1 MLTVSPARIPLKRQ
15 DAAEGGCRRLSWGM
29 MNARERS
36 GQTATMDTGNLAD
49 RLDSWKEIAA
59 FLRRDVRTVQRWEKK
74 EGLPVYRHLH
84 DKLGSI
90 YAYRNELMEWFKARQ
105 QSGAGVGQQ
114 NGEAHK
120 VKLAVLP
127 FGNLS
132 DAKEDAYFSD
142 GLTEEMIT
150 QITRLQAPELAVIA
164 RTTAEHYNPSSKSLE
179 QMKKDLGVGYV
190 LEGKVRRGGNRV
202 RITAQLI
209 QLKDQTQLWAE
220 TFERDLSDVL
230 SVQADIAQAI
240 ARQINLALNL
250 SERTLASEPVK
261 HQVQPAAYD
270 YYLKARYNLHRM
282 TPVAISK
289 SIKDFEEATWADF
302 HYAPAYAGMASAYA
316 LLAIAPFDFLPPR
329 EAMPAAEKAARR
341 ALDIDSS
348 CAEAHTALALV
359 NHHYHWKWKAA
370 EQSYERAIELNPD
383 HADTHLWY
391 SWLLLA
397 LGRRDAAFDEIEQTM
412 SIVQETDPH
421 RLVAVH
427 TTRAAAYYFGREYQ
441 RAVEECEKAE
451 QLDPKYFML
460 HFIAGRA
467 HMRLNNYAKAISHLK
482 LARTGT
488 GEMPLMDAALGLAY
502 AVSGKKGLTAKLA
515 EQFKAAAKTRY
526 IPPTYFGMLFAGLG
540 DKDKA
545 LEWLEKAFEERA
557 DGLTW
562 LNVEP
567 MLDELRP
574 DPKFQD
580 LVRRIGLPSSA
591 GPNS

>member
-1 MLTVSPARIPLKRQ
+1 
-15 DAAEGGCRRLSWGM
+15 
-29 MNARERS
+29 
-36 GQTATMDTGNLAD
+36 
-49 RLDSWKEIAA
+49 
-59 FLRRDVRTVQRWEKK
+59 LRRDVRTVQRWEKK
-74 EGLPVYRHLH
+74 EKLPVYRHLH

-90 YAYRNELMEWFKARQ
+90 YAYRNELTEWFNTRQ
-105 QSGAGVGQQ
+105 QSGAPATTGIRQEGSA
-114 NGEAHK
+114 EK
-120 VKLAVLP
+120 IKLAVLP

-132 DAKEDAYFSD
+132 GAKEDDYFSD

-150 QITRLQAPELAVIA
+150 QITRLQAADLAVIA
-164 RTTAEHYNPSSKSLE
+164 RTTAEHYDSSSKSLE

-202 RITAQLI
+202 RITAQLN

-220 TFERDLSDVL
+220 TYERDLSDVL

-240 ARQINLALNL
+240 AREINRALNL
-250 SERTLASEPVK
+250 SGSARLADTQK
-261 HQVQPAAYD
+261 AQRQVQPAAYD
-270 YYLKARYNLHRM
+270 AYLKARFNLHQM
-282 TPVAISK
+282 TPSAISK
-289 SIKDFEEATWADF
+289 SIEDFERAIQLDEK
-302 HYAPAYAGMASAYA
+302 YAPAHAGLASAYA
-316 LLAIAPFDFLPPR
+316 LLAIAPFDCLPPR
-329 EAMPAAEKAARR
+329 EAMPKAEKAARK
-341 ALDIDSS
+341 ALELDSS
-348 CAEAHTALALV
+348 FAEAHTALALV
-359 NHHYHWKWKAA
+359 NHHYHWKWEEA
-370 EQSYERAIELNPD
+370 EAGYELAIELNPD

-441 RAVEECEKAE
+441 RAVDECEKAK
-451 QLDPKYFML
+451 QLDPDYFML

-467 HMRLNNYAKAISHLK
+467 HMRLNNYTQAIVHLK
-482 LARTGT
+482 ASRTGT
-488 GEMPLMDAALGLAY
+488 GEFPLMDAALGLAY
-502 AVSGKKGLTAKLA
+502 AVSGKKGLTAKMA
-515 EQFKAAAKTRY
+515 EQFKAAAKKRY

-545 LEWLEKAFEERA
+545 MMWLEKAYDDRA

-567 MLDELRP
+567 MLDDVRNDPRFQELI
-574 DPKFQD
+574 K
-580 LVRRIGLPSSA
+580 RIGLV
-591 GPNS
+591 

>member
-1 MLTVSPARIPLKRQ
+1 MTS
-15 DAAEGGCRRLSWGM
+15 S
-29 MNARERS
+29 
-36 GQTATMDTGNLAD
+36 NLAD
-49 RLDSWKEIAA
+49 RLDSWKEIASY
-59 FLRRDVRTVQRWEKK
+59 LRRDVRTVQRWEKK

-90 YAYRNELMEWFKARQ
+90 YAYRNELTDWFNTRQ
-105 QSGAGVGQQ
+105 QSSSTVATGNRQEGLA
-114 NGEAHK
+114 EK
-120 VKLAVLP
+120 IKLAVLP

-132 DAKEDAYFSD
+132 GAKEDDYFSD

-150 QITRLQAPELAVIA
+150 QITRLQASELAVIA
-164 RTTAEHYNPSSKSLE
+164 RTTAEHYDSSSKSLD
-179 QMKKDLGVGYV
+179 QMRKDLAVGYV

-220 TFERDLSDVL
+220 TYERDLSDVL

-240 ARQINLALNL
+240 AREINLALNL
-250 SERTLASEPVK
+250 SQSTRLSDLQKANGK
-261 HQVQPAAYD
+261 VQPAAYD
-270 YYLKARYNLHRM
+270 AYLKARYNLHQM
-282 TPVAISK
+282 TPGAISK
-289 SIKDFEEATWADF
+289 SIEDFERAIQLDEK
-302 HYAPAYAGMASAYA
+302 YAPAYAGLASAYA
-316 LLAIAPFDFLPPR
+316 LLAIAPFDLLPPR
-329 EAMPAAEKAARR
+329 EAMPKAEKAART
-341 ALDIDSS
+341 ALELDSS
-348 CAEAHTALALV
+348 FAEAHTALALV
-359 NHHYHWKWKAA
+359 NHHYHWKWEEAA
-370 EQSYERAIELNPD
+370 AGYELAIELNPD

-441 RAVEECEKAE
+441 RAVDECEKAK
-451 QLDPKYFML
+451 QLDPEYFML

-467 HMRLNNYAKAISHLK
+467 YMRLNEHPKAIAHLK
-482 LARTGT
+482 QARTET

-502 AVSGKKGLTAKLA
+502 AVSGKKAETLKLA
-515 EQFKAAAKTRY
+515 DAFKAAAKKRY

-540 DKDKA
+540 DKDKTMM
-545 LEWLEKAFEERA
+545 WLEKAYDDRA

-567 MLDELRP
+567 MLDDVRS
-574 DPKFQD
+574 DPRFQN
-580 LVRRIGLPSSA
+580 LIRKIGLV
-591 GPNS
+591 N

>member
-1 MLTVSPARIPLKRQ
+1 M
-15 DAAEGGCRRLSWGM
+15 
-29 MNARERS
+29 
-36 GQTATMDTGNLAD
+36 ATSNPAD
-49 RLDSWKEIAA
+49 RLDSWKEIASY
-59 FLRRDVRTVQRWEKK
+59 LRRDVRTVQRWEKK

-90 YAYRNELMEWFKARQ
+90 YAYRNELTDWFNTRQ
-105 QSGAGVGQQ
+105 QSGGTVATGHRQEGLA
-114 NGEAHK
+114 EK
-120 VKLAVLP
+120 IKLAVLP

-132 DAKEDAYFSD
+132 GAKEDDYFSD

-150 QITRLQAPELAVIA
+150 QITRLQASELAVIA
-164 RTTAEHYNPSSKSLE
+164 RTTAEHYDASSKSLD

-190 LEGKVRRGGNRV
+190 LEGKVRRAGNRV

-220 TFERDLSDVL
+220 TYERDLSDVL

-240 ARQINLALNL
+240 AREINLALNL
-250 SERTLASEPVK
+250 SQSARLSDLQKANGK
-261 HQVQPAAYD
+261 VQPAAYD
-270 YYLKARYNLHRM
+270 AYLKARYNLHQM
-282 TPVAISK
+282 TPAAISK
-289 SIKDFEEATWADF
+289 SIEDFERAIQLDKK
-302 HYAPAYAGMASAYA
+302 YAPAYAGLASAYA
-316 LLAIAPFDFLPPR
+316 LLAIAPFDLLPPR
-329 EAMPAAEKAARR
+329 EAMPKAEKAARK
-341 ALDIDSS
+341 ALELDSAF
-348 CAEAHTALALV
+348 AEAHTALALV
-359 NHHYHWKWKAA
+359 NHHYHWKWEEAA
-370 EQSYERAIELNPD
+370 AGYELAIELNPG

-427 TTRAAAYYFGREYQ
+427 TTCAAAYYFGREYQ
-441 RAVEECEKAE
+441 RAVDECEKAK
-451 QLDPKYFML
+451 QLDPEYFML

-467 HMRLNNYAKAISHLK
+467 YMRLNEHAKAIAHLK
-482 LARTGT
+482 QARTET

-502 AVSGKKGLTAKLA
+502 AVSGKKAETMKLA
-515 EQFKAAAKTRY
+515 EAFKTATKKRY

-545 LEWLEKAFEERA
+545 MMWLEKAYDDRA

-567 MLDELRP
+567 MLDEVRS
-574 DPKFQD
+574 DPRFQN
-580 LVRRIGLPSSA
+580 LIRRIGLV
-591 GPNS
+591 

>member
-1 MLTVSPARIPLKRQ
+1 MSTAKG
-15 DAAEGGCRRLSWGM
+15 AAEENPM
-29 MNARERS
+29 A
-36 GQTATMDTGNLAD
+36 TGNLAD
-49 RLDSWKEIAA
+49 RLDSWKEIASY
-59 FLRRDVRTVQRWEKK
+59 LRRDVRTVQRWEKK
-74 EGLPVYRHLH
+74 EGLPVHRHLH

-90 YAYRNELMEWFKARQ
+90 YAYRNELTDWFKARQ
-105 QSGAGVGQQ
+105 QSGTGQQ

-142 GLTEEMIT
+142 GLTEEMTT
-150 QITRLQAPELAVIA
+150 QITRLQAPDLAVIA

-209 QLKDQTQLWAE
+209 QLKDQTQRWAE
-220 TFERDLSDVL
+220 TYERDLSDVL

-240 ARQINLALNL
+240 AREINVALNL
-250 SERTLASEPVK
+250 SER
-261 HQVQPAAYD
+261 VQPPVLQKGQDQVRPTAYD
-270 YYLKARYNLHRM
+270 AYLKARYNLHQM
-282 TPVAISK
+282 TPSAISK
-289 SIKDFEEATWADF
+289 SIEDFERAIHADQN
-302 HYAPAYAGMASAYA
+302 YAPPYAGLASAYA
-316 LLAIAPFDFLPPR
+316 LLAIAPFDFLPPH
-329 EAMPAAEKAARR
+329 EAMPKAEKAARKS
-341 ALDIDSS
+341 LELDSS
-348 CAEAHTALALV
+348 FAEAHTALALV
-359 NHHYHWKWKAA
+359 NHHYHWKWKEA
-370 EQSYERAIELNPD
+370 EAGYEQAIELNPD

-397 LGRRDAAFDEIEQTM
+397 LGRNNDAFDEIEQSM

-451 QLDPKYFML
+451 QLDSKYFML

-467 HMRLNNYAKAISHLK
+467 HMRLNNYAKAIAHLK
-482 LARTGT
+482 ASRTGT
-488 GEMPLMDAALGLAY
+488 GEFPLMDAALGLAY
-502 AVSGKKGLTAKLA
+502 AVSGKKGLTAKMA
-515 EQFKAAAKTRY
+515 EQFKAAAKKRY

-540 DKDKA
+540 DKDTA
-545 LEWLEKAFEERA
+545 MEWLEKAFAERA

-574 DPKFQD
+574 DPKFQE
-580 LVRRIGLPSSA
+580 LIKRIGLV
-591 GPNS
+591 

>member
-1 MLTVSPARIPLKRQ
+1 MA
-15 DAAEGGCRRLSWGM
+15 
-29 MNARERS
+29 
-36 GQTATMDTGNLAD
+36 TGNPAD
-49 RLDSWKEIAA
+49 RLDSWKEIASY
-59 FLRRDVRTVQRWEKK
+59 LRRDVRTVQRWEKK

-90 YAYRNELMEWFKARQ
+90 YAYRNELADWFQARQ
-105 QSGAGVGQQ
+105 QSGSGTTTGQ
-114 NGEAHK
+114 NGEADK

-150 QITRLQAPELAVIA
+150 QITRLQAPALAVIA

-209 QLKDQTQLWAE
+209 QMRDQTQLWAE
-220 TFERDLSDVL
+220 TYERDLSDML
-230 SVQADIAQAI
+230 SVQADIAEAI
-240 ARQINLALNL
+240 ARQINLALSL
-250 SERTLASEPVK
+250 SDRAPATEPAKRQV
-261 HQVQPAAYD
+261 QVQPAAYD
-270 YYLKARYNLHRM
+270 HYLKARYNLHQM
-282 TPVAISK
+282 TPAAISR
-289 SIKDFEEATWADF
+289 SIEGFEQAISADPN
-302 HYAPAYAGMASAYA
+302 YAPAYAGLASAYA
-316 LLAIAPFDFLPPR
+316 LLAIAPFDFLPPHQ
-329 EAMPAAEKAARR
+329 AMPAAERAARR
-341 ALDIDSS
+341 ALDLDSA

-359 NHHYHWKWKAA
+359 NHHYHWKWNAA
-370 EQSYERAIELNPD
+370 EADYERAIELNPD

-421 RLVAVH
+421 RMVAVH
-427 TTRAAAYYFGREYQ
+427 TTRAAAYYFGREYE
-441 RAVEECEKAE
+441 RAVEECKKAE
-451 QLDPKYFML
+451 QLDPQYFML

-467 HMRLNNYAKAISHLK
+467 HMRLNNYAKAIAHLK
-482 LARTGT
+482 ASRTGT
-488 GEMPLMDAALGLAY
+488 GEFPLMDAALGLAY
-502 AVSGKKGLTAKLA
+502 AVSGKKGLTAKMA
-515 EQFKAAAKTRY
+515 EQFKAEAKKRY

-540 DKDKA
+540 DRDTA
-545 LEWLEKAFEERA
+545 LEWLEKAFQERA

-562 LNVEP
+562 LGVEP
-567 MLDELRP
+567 MLDEMRN
-574 DPKFQD
+574 DPRFQH
-580 LVRRIGLPSSA
+580 LIKRIGLP
-591 GPNS
+591 

>member
-1 MLTVSPARIPLKRQ
+1 MTPSNP
-15 DAAEGGCRRLSWGM
+15 
-29 MNARERS
+29 
-36 GQTATMDTGNLAD
+36 AD
-49 RLDSWKEIAA
+49 RLDSWKEIASY
-59 FLRRDVRTVQRWEKK
+59 LRRDVRTVQRWEKK

-90 YAYRNELMEWFKARQ
+90 YAYRNELTEWFNTRQ
-105 QSGAGVGQQ
+105 QSGSAVATGSRNEGPA
-114 NGEAHK
+114 EK
-120 VKLAVLP
+120 IKLAVLP

-132 DAKEDAYFSD
+132 GAKEDDYFSD

-150 QITRLQAPELAVIA
+150 QITRLQASELAVIA
-164 RTTAEHYNPSSKSLE
+164 RSTAEHYDSSSKSLD
-179 QMKKDLGVGYV
+179 QMKKELGVGYV
-190 LEGKVRRGGNRV
+190 LEGKVRRGGKRV

-220 TFERDLSDVL
+220 TYERDLSDVL

-240 ARQINLALNL
+240 AREINLALNL
-250 SERTLASEPVK
+250 SQSTRLSDLQK
-261 HQVQPAAYD
+261 GHGQVQPAAYD
-270 YYLKARYNLHRM
+270 AYLKARYNLHQM
-282 TPVAISK
+282 TPGAISK
-289 SIKDFEEATWADF
+289 SIEDFERAIQLDEK
-302 HYAPAYAGMASAYA
+302 YAPAYAGLASAYA
-316 LLAIAPFDFLPPR
+316 LLAIAPFDLLPPR
-329 EAMPAAEKAARR
+329 EAMPKAEKAARKS
-341 ALDIDSS
+341 LELDSS
-348 CAEAHTALALV
+348 FAEAHTALALV
-359 NHHYHWKWKAA
+359 NHHYHWKWEEAA
-370 EQSYERAIELNPD
+370 AGYEMAIELNPD

-441 RAVEECEKAE
+441 RAVDECEKAK
-451 QLDPKYFML
+451 QLDPEYFML

-467 HMRLNNYAKAISHLK
+467 YMRLNEHARAIAHLK
-482 LARTGT
+482 QARKET

-502 AVSGKKGLTAKLA
+502 AVSGKKAETMKLA
-515 EQFKAAAKTRY
+515 EAFKAAAKKRY

-545 LEWLEKAFEERA
+545 MMWLEKAYDDRA

-567 MLDELRP
+567 MLDEVRS
-574 DPKFQD
+574 DPRFQD
-580 LVRRIGLPSSA
+580 LIRRIGLVS
-591 GPNS
+591 

>member
-1 MLTVSPARIPLKRQ
+1 M
-15 DAAEGGCRRLSWGM
+15 
-29 MNARERS
+29 
-36 GQTATMDTGNLAD
+36 ATSNPAD
-49 RLDSWKEIAA
+49 RLDSWKEIASY
-59 FLRRDVRTVQRWEKK
+59 LRRDVRTVQRWEKK

-90 YAYRNELMEWFKARQ
+90 YAYRNELADWFNTRQ
-105 QSGAGVGQQ
+105 QSGGTVATGHRQEGLA
-114 NGEAHK
+114 EK
-120 VKLAVLP
+120 IKLAVLP

-132 DAKEDAYFSD
+132 GTKEDDYFSD

-150 QITRLQAPELAVIA
+150 QITRLQASELAVIA
-164 RTTAEHYNPSSKSLE
+164 RTTAEHYDSSSKSLG
-179 QMKKDLGVGYV
+179 QMRKDLGVGYV

-220 TFERDLSDVL
+220 TYERDLSDVL

-240 ARQINLALNL
+240 AREINLVLNL
-250 SERTLASEPVK
+250 SQSTRLSDLQKANGK
-261 HQVQPAAYD
+261 VQPAAYD
-270 YYLKARYNLHRM
+270 AYLKARYNLHQM
-282 TPVAISK
+282 TPTAISK
-289 SIKDFEEATWADF
+289 SIEDFERAIQLDEK
-302 HYAPAYAGMASAYA
+302 YAPAYAGLASAYA
-316 LLAIAPFDFLPPR
+316 LLAIAPFDLLPPR
-329 EAMPAAEKAARR
+329 EAMPKAEKAARK
-341 ALDIDSS
+341 ALELDSS
-348 CAEAHTALALV
+348 FAEAHTALALV
-359 NHHYHWKWKAA
+359 NHHYHWKWEEAA
-370 EQSYERAIELNPD
+370 AGYELAIELNPD

-427 TTRAAAYYFGREYQ
+427 TTCAAAYYFGREYQ
-441 RAVEECEKAE
+441 RAVDECEKAE
-451 QLDPKYFML
+451 QLDPEYFML

-467 HMRLNNYAKAISHLK
+467 YMRLNEHAKAIAHLK
-482 LARTGT
+482 QARTET

-502 AVSGKKGLTAKLA
+502 AVSGKKAETMKLA
-515 EQFKAAAKTRY
+515 EAFKAAAKKRY

-545 LEWLEKAFEERA
+545 MMWLEKAYDDRA

-567 MLDELRP
+567 MLDEVRS
-574 DPKFQD
+574 DPRFQN
-580 LVRRIGLPSSA
+580 LIRRIGLVS
-591 GPNS
+591 

>member
-1 MLTVSPARIPLKRQ
+1 MA
-15 DAAEGGCRRLSWGM
+15 
-29 MNARERS
+29 
-36 GQTATMDTGNLAD
+36 TGNLAD
-49 RLDSWKEIAA
+49 RLDSWKEIASY
-59 FLRRDVRTVQRWEKK
+59 LRRDVRTVQRWEKK
-74 EGLPVYRHLH
+74 EGLPVHRHLH

-90 YAYRNELMEWFKARQ
+90 YAYRNELAEWFKARQ
-105 QSGAGVGQQ
+105 QSATGPQ
-114 NGEAHK
+114 NGETK

-132 DAKEDAYFSD
+132 DAKEDSYFSD

-150 QITRLQAPELAVIA
+150 QITRLQAQELAVIA
-164 RTTAEHYNPSSKSLE
+164 RTTAEHYNASSKSLE

-209 QLKDQTQLWAE
+209 QLKDQTQRWAE
-220 TFERDLSDVL
+220 TYERDLSDVL
-230 SVQADIAQAI
+230 SVQAEIAQAI
-240 ARQINLALNL
+240 AREINLALNL
-250 SERTLASEPVK
+250 SEAAEPPSLSK
-261 HQVQPAAYD
+261 GQSQVQPAAYD
-270 YYLKARYNLHRM
+270 AYLKARYSLHQM
-282 TPVAISK
+282 TPSGISQ
-289 SIKDFEEATWADF
+289 SIEDFERAIQVDEQ
-302 HYAPAYAGMASAYA
+302 YAAAYAGMASAYA
-316 LLAIAPFDFLPPR
+316 LLAIAPFDFLPPH
-329 EAMPAAEKAARR
+329 EAMPKAEKAARKSLE
-341 ALDIDSS
+341 LDGSF
-348 CAEAHTALALV
+348 AEAHTALALV
-359 NHHYHWKWKAA
+359 NHHYHWKWKEA
-370 EQSYERAIELNPD
+370 EAEYEQAIELNPD

-397 LGRRDAAFDEIEQTM
+397 LGRNNDAFDEIEQSL
-412 SIVQETDPH
+412 SIVQETNPH

-427 TTRAAAYYFGREYQ
+427 TTRAAAYYFARDYQ

-451 QLDPKYFML
+451 RLDPKYFML

-467 HMRLNNYAKAISHLK
+467 HMRLNNYAKAIGHLK

-515 EQFKAAAKTRY
+515 EQFKAAAKKRY

-562 LNVEP
+562 INVEP
-567 MLDELRP
+567 MLDDLRS
-574 DPKFQD
+574 DAKFQD
-580 LVRRIGLPSSA
+580 LVRRIGLPAISALPGSA
-591 GPNS
+591 GGPS

>member
-1 MLTVSPARIPLKRQ
+1 MA
-15 DAAEGGCRRLSWGM
+15 
-29 MNARERS
+29 
-36 GQTATMDTGNLAD
+36 TGNLAD
-49 RLDSWKEIAA
+49 RLDSWKEIASY
-59 FLRRDVRTVQRWEKK
+59 LRRDVRTVQRWEKK

-90 YAYRNELMEWFKARQ
+90 YAYRNELTEWFNTRQ
-105 QSGAGVGQQ
+105 QSAVGAAQQ

-220 TFERDLSDVL
+220 TYERDLSDVL

-240 ARQINLALNL
+240 AREINLALNL
-250 SERTLASEPVK
+250 SERVQLPGPEKGQVV
-261 HQVQPAAYD
+261 QVQPTAYD
-270 YYLKARYNLHRM
+270 AYLKARYNLHQM
-282 TPVAISK
+282 TPSAISK
-289 SIKDFEEATWADF
+289 SIEDFERAIQADE
-302 HYAPAYAGMASAYA
+302 HYAPAYAGLASAYA
-316 LLAIAPFDFLPPR
+316 LLAIAPFDFLPPH
-329 EAMPAAEKAARR
+329 EAMPNAEKAARKS
-341 ALDIDSS
+341 LELDSS
-348 CAEAHTALALV
+348 FAEAHTALALV
-359 NHHYHWKWKAA
+359 NHHYHWKWQEA
-370 EQSYERAIELNPD
+370 EAGYEQAIELNPD

-397 LGRRDAAFDEIEQTM
+397 LGQRDAAFDEIEQTM

-441 RAVEECEKAE
+441 RAVDECEKAE

-467 HMRLNNYAKAISHLK
+467 HMRLNNYAKAIRHLK
-482 LARTGT
+482 SARTGT

-580 LVRRIGLPSSA
+580 LVRRIGLPSSSE
-591 GPNS
+591 PNS

>member
-1 MLTVSPARIPLKRQ
+1 MA
-15 DAAEGGCRRLSWGM
+15 GG
-29 MNARERS
+29 NPV
-36 GQTATMDTGNLAD
+36 D
-49 RLDSWKEIAA
+49 RLDSWKEIASY
-59 FLRRDVRTVQRWEKK
+59 LRRDVRTVQRWEKK

-90 YAYRNELMEWFKARQ
+90 YAYRNELTDWFNARQ
-105 QSGAGVGQQ
+105 QSGAVVGRQD
-114 NGEAHK
+114 GETK
-120 VKLAVLP
+120 IKLAVLP

-132 DAKEDAYFSD
+132 DTKDDAYFSD

-164 RTTAEHYNPSSKSLE
+164 RTTAEHYNASSKSLE

-220 TFERDLSDVL
+220 TYERDLSDML
-230 SVQADIAQAI
+230 SIQAGIAQAI
-240 ARQINLALNL
+240 AREINLALNL
-250 SERTLASEPVK
+250 TQRTELQKDQARIQPGAYDAYLRARYSL
-261 HQVQPAAYD
+261 HQMTPAAIT
-270 YYLKARYNLHRM
+270 R
-282 TPVAISK
+282 
-289 SIKDFEEATWADF
+289 SIQDFERAIELDAT
-302 HYAPAYAGMASAYA
+302 YAPAYAGLASAYA
-316 LLAIAPFDFLPPR
+316 LLAIAPFDCLPPH
-329 EAMPAAEKAARR
+329 EAMPKAEKAARK
-341 ALDIDSS
+341 ALELDNSF
-348 CAEAHTALALV
+348 AEAHTALALV
-359 NHHYHWKWKAA
+359 NHHYHWKWKEA
-370 EQSYERAIELNPD
+370 EAGYEQAIELNPD

-391 SWLLLA
+391 SWMLLA

-451 QLDPKYFML
+451 QLDPQYFML

-467 HMRLNNYAKAISHLK
+467 HMRLNNYAKAIKHLK
-482 LARTGT
+482 TAIGT
-488 GEMPLMDAALGLAY
+488 GEMPLMEAALGLAY

-515 EQFKAAAKTRY
+515 DQFKAAAKKRY

-540 DKDKA
+540 DRDKA
-545 LEWLEKAFEERA
+545 LDWLEKAFDERA

-567 MLDELRP
+567 MLDEIRN
-574 DPKFQD
+574 DPRFQN
-580 LVRRIGLPSSA
+580 LIRRIGLT
-591 GPNS
+591 GG

>member
-1 MLTVSPARIPLKRQ
+1 MTPSNP
-15 DAAEGGCRRLSWGM
+15 
-29 MNARERS
+29 
-36 GQTATMDTGNLAD
+36 AD
-49 RLDSWKEIAA
+49 RLDSWKEIASY
-59 FLRRDVRTVQRWEKK
+59 LRRDVRTVQRWEKK

-90 YAYRNELMEWFKARQ
+90 YAYRNELTEWFNTRQ
-105 QSGAGVGQQ
+105 QSGSAVATGSRNEGPA
-114 NGEAHK
+114 EK
-120 VKLAVLP
+120 IKLAVLP
-127 FGNLS
+127 FDNLS
-132 DAKEDAYFSD
+132 GAKEDDYFSD

-150 QITRLQAPELAVIA
+150 QITRLQASELAVIA
-164 RTTAEHYNPSSKSLE
+164 RTTAQHYDASSKSLD
-179 QMKKDLGVGYV
+179 QMKKEMGVGYV
-190 LEGKVRRGGNRV
+190 LEGKVRRGGKRV

-220 TFERDLSDVL
+220 TYERDLSDVL

-240 ARQINLALNL
+240 AREINLALNL
-250 SERTLASEPVK
+250 SQSTRLSDLQK
-261 HQVQPAAYD
+261 GHGQVQPAAYD
-270 YYLKARYNLHRM
+270 AYLKARYNLHQM
-282 TPVAISK
+282 TPGAISK
-289 SIKDFEEATWADF
+289 SIEDFERAIQLDEK
-302 HYAPAYAGMASAYA
+302 YAPAYAGLASAYA
-316 LLAIAPFDFLPPR
+316 LLAIAPFDLLPPR
-329 EAMPAAEKAARR
+329 EAMPKAEKAARKS
-341 ALDIDSS
+341 LELDSS
-348 CAEAHTALALV
+348 FAEAHTALALV
-359 NHHYHWKWKAA
+359 NHHYHWKWEEAA
-370 EQSYERAIELNPD
+370 AGYEMAIELNPD

-441 RAVEECEKAE
+441 RAVDECEKAK
-451 QLDPKYFML
+451 QLDPEYFML

-467 HMRLNNYAKAISHLK
+467 YMRLNEHARAIAHLK
-482 LARTGT
+482 QARKET

-502 AVSGKKGLTAKLA
+502 AVSGKKAETMKLA
-515 EQFKAAAKTRY
+515 EAFKAAAKKRY

-545 LEWLEKAFEERA
+545 MMWLEKAYDDRA

-567 MLDELRP
+567 MLDEVRS
-574 DPKFQD
+574 DPRFQD
-580 LVRRIGLPSSA
+580 LIRRIGLVS
-591 GPNS
+591 

>member
-1 MLTVSPARIPLKRQ
+1 MA
-15 DAAEGGCRRLSWGM
+15 
-29 MNARERS
+29 
-36 GQTATMDTGNLAD
+36 TGNPAD
-49 RLDSWKEIAA
+49 RLDSWKEIASY
-59 FLRRDVRTVQRWEKK
+59 LRRDVRTVQRWEKK
-74 EGLPVYRHLH
+74 EGLPVHRHLH

-90 YAYRNELMEWFKARQ
+90 YAYRNELTDWFKARQ
-105 QSGAGVGQQ
+105 QSVTGQQ

-132 DAKEDAYFSD
+132 DTKEDGYFSD

-150 QITRLQAPELAVIA
+150 QITRLQAPDLAVIA

-209 QLKDQTQLWAE
+209 QLKDQTQRWAE
-220 TFERDLSDVL
+220 TYERDLSDVL

-240 ARQINLALNL
+240 AREINLALNL
-250 SERTLASEPVK
+250 SERIQPLNLQKAQD
-261 HQVQPAAYD
+261 QVQPAAYD
-270 YYLKARYNLHRM
+270 AYLKARYNLHQM
-282 TPVAISK
+282 TPSAISK
-289 SIKDFEEATWADF
+289 SIQDFERAIQSDQN
-302 HYAPAYAGMASAYA
+302 YAPAFAGMASAYA

-329 EAMPAAEKAARR
+329 EAMPKAEKAARTS
-341 ALDIDSS
+341 LELDSS
-348 CAEAHTALALV
+348 FAEAHTALALV
-359 NHHYHWKWKAA
+359 NHHYHWKWKEA
-370 EQSYERAIELNPD
+370 EAGYEQAIELNPD

-397 LGRRDAAFDEIEQTM
+397 LGRNNDAFDEIEQSM

-427 TTRAAAYYFGREYQ
+427 TTRAAAYYFGRDYL

-451 QLDPKYFML
+451 QLDAKYFML

-467 HMRLNNYAKAISHLK
+467 HMRLNNYAKAIAHLK
-482 LARTGT
+482 ASRTGT
-488 GEMPLMDAALGLAY
+488 GEFPLMDAALGLAY
-502 AVSGKKGLTAKLA
+502 AVSGKKGLTAKMA
-515 EQFKAAAKTRY
+515 EQFKTAAKKRY

-540 DKDKA
+540 DKDTA
-545 LEWLEKAFEERA
+545 MEWLEKAFAERA

-580 LVRRIGLPSSA
+580 LVRRIGLP
-591 GPNS
+591 

>member
-1 MLTVSPARIPLKRQ
+1 MPQIVVRY
-15 DAAEGGCRRLSWGM
+15 DGCPRKEWP
-29 MNARERS
+29 NANM
-36 GQTATMDTGNLAD
+36 TTGNPAD

-59 FLRRDVRTVQRWEKK
+59 YLRRDVRTVQRWEKK

-90 YAYRNELMEWFKARQ
+90 YAYRNELTDWFTTRQ
-105 QSGAGVGQQ
+105 QSGTGTAVGRQEGQ
-114 NGEAHK
+114 AEK
-120 VKLAVLP
+120 IKLAVLP

-132 DAKEDAYFSD
+132 GAPEDDYFSD

-150 QITRLQAPELAVIA
+150 QITRLQAPQLAVIA
-164 RTTAEHYNPSSKSLE
+164 RTTAEHYNSSSKSLE
-179 QMKKDLGVGYV
+179 LMKRDLGVGYV

-209 QLKDQTQLWAE
+209 QLADQTQLWAE
-220 TFERDLSDVL
+220 TYERDLSDVL

-250 SERTLASEPVK
+250 SEGTRLSDPQRSSAR
-261 HQVQPAAYD
+261 VQPAAYD
-270 YYLKARYNLHRM
+270 AYLKARYNLHQM
-282 TPVAISK
+282 TPGAISK
-289 SIKDFEEATWADF
+289 SIQDFDRAIQIDSG
-302 HYAPAYAGMASAYA
+302 YAPAYAGLASAYA
-316 LLAIAPFDFLPPR
+316 LLAIAPFDLLPPR
-329 EAMPAAEKAARR
+329 DAMPKAEKAARKSLE
-341 ALDIDSS
+341 LDGTF
-348 CAEAHTALALV
+348 AEAHTALALV
-359 NHHYHWKWKAA
+359 NHHYHWRWKEAQDGY
-370 EQSYERAIELNPD
+370 EQAIELNPD

-441 RAVEECEKAE
+441 RAVEECERAK
-451 QLDPKYFML
+451 QLDPEYFML

-467 HMRLNNYAKAISHLK
+467 YMRLNEHTKAIAHLK
-482 LARTGT
+482 QARRDT

-502 AVSGKKGLTAKLA
+502 AVSGKKAETLKLA
-515 EQFKAAAKTRY
+515 DAFKSAAKKRY

-545 LEWLEKAFEERA
+545 LVWLEKAFDERA

-567 MLDELRP
+567 MLDEVRS
-574 DPKFQD
+574 DPRFQD
-580 LVRRIGLPSSA
+580 LIRRIGLV
-591 GPNS
+591 

>member
-1 MLTVSPARIPLKRQ
+1 
-15 DAAEGGCRRLSWGM
+15 
-29 MNARERS
+29 
-36 GQTATMDTGNLAD
+36 
-49 RLDSWKEIAA
+49 
-59 FLRRDVRTVQRWEKK
+59 
-74 EGLPVYRHLH
+74 
-84 DKLGSI
+84 
-90 YAYRNELMEWFKARQ
+90 
-105 QSGAGVGQQ
+105 
-114 NGEAHK
+114 
-120 VKLAVLP
+120 
-127 FGNLS
+127 
-132 DAKEDAYFSD
+132 
-142 GLTEEMIT
+142 MIT
-150 QITRLQAPELAVIA
+150 QITRLQAPDLAVIA

-220 TFERDLSDVL
+220 TYERDLSDVL

-240 ARQINLALNL
+240 AREINLALNL
-250 SERTLASEPVK
+250 SERVQLSGVQKGQE
-261 HQVQPAAYD
+261 QVQPAAYD
-270 YYLKARYNLHRM
+270 AYLKARYSLHQM
-282 TPVAISK
+282 TPSAISK
-289 SIKDFEEATWADF
+289 SIEDFERAIQADQN
-302 HYAPAYAGMASAYA
+302 YAPAYAGLASAYA
-316 LLAIAPFDFLPPR
+316 LLAIAPFDFLPPH
-329 EAMPAAEKAARR
+329 ESMPKAEKAARKS
-341 ALDIDSS
+341 LELDSS
-348 CAEAHTALALV
+348 FAEAHTALALV
-359 NHHYHWKWKAA
+359 NHHYHWKWKEA
-370 EQSYERAIELNPD
+370 EAGYEQAIGLNPD

-467 HMRLNNYAKAISHLK
+467 HMRLNNYAKAIGHLK

-540 DKDKA
+540 DRDKA
-545 LEWLEKAFEERA
+545 MEWLEKAFAERA

-567 MLDELRP
+567 MLDELRQ

-580 LVRRIGLPSSA
+580 LVRRIGLP
-591 GPNS
+591 

>member
-1 MLTVSPARIPLKRQ
+1 
-15 DAAEGGCRRLSWGM
+15 
-29 MNARERS
+29 MN
-36 GQTATMDTGNLAD
+36 TGNPAD
-49 RLDSWKEIAA
+49 RLDSWKEIASY
-59 FLRRDVRTVQRWEKK
+59 LRRDVRTVQRWEKK

-90 YAYRNELMEWFKARQ
+90 YAYRNELTEWFNTRQ
-105 QSGAGVGQQ
+105 QSGAPVATGNRQEGSA
-114 NGEAHK
+114 EK
-120 VKLAVLP
+120 IKLAVLS

-132 DAKEDAYFSD
+132 GAAEDDYFSD

-150 QITRLQAPELAVIA
+150 QITRLQASELAVIA
-164 RTTAEHYNPSSKSLE
+164 RTTAEHYDSSSKSLE
-179 QMKKDLGVGYV
+179 QMKKELGVGYV

-220 TFERDLSDVL
+220 TYERDLSDVL

-240 ARQINLALNL
+240 AREINLALNL
-250 SERTLASEPVK
+250 SQSTRLSDLQK
-261 HQVQPAAYD
+261 GRGQVQPAAYD
-270 YYLKARYNLHRM
+270 AYLKARFNLHQM
-282 TPVAISK
+282 TPSAISK
-289 SIKDFEEATWADF
+289 SIEDFERAIKLDEK
-302 HYAPAYAGMASAYA
+302 YAPAHAGLASAYA
-316 LLAIAPFDFLPPR
+316 LLAIAPFDLLPPR
-329 EAMPAAEKAARR
+329 EAMPKAEKAARK
-341 ALDIDSS
+341 ALELDTSF
-348 CAEAHTALALV
+348 AEAHTALALV
-359 NHHYHWKWKAA
+359 NHHYHWKWEEAQA
-370 EQSYERAIELNPD
+370 GYELAIELNPD

-441 RAVEECEKAE
+441 RAVDECEKAE
-451 QLDPKYFML
+451 QLDSGYFML

-467 HMRLNNYAKAISHLK
+467 YMRLNEHTKAIAHLK
-482 LARTGT
+482 QARTET
-488 GEMPLMDAALGLAY
+488 GDMPLMDAALGLAY
-502 AVSGKKGLTAKLA
+502 AVSGKKAETIKLA
-515 EQFKAAAKTRY
+515 EAFKAAAKKRY

-540 DKDKA
+540 DKDKTM
-545 LEWLEKAFEERA
+545 LWLEKAYDDRA

-567 MLDELRP
+567 MLDEVRS
-574 DPKFQD
+574 DPRFQD
-580 LVRRIGLPSSA
+580 LIRRIGLV
-591 GPNS
+591 